1 VDKRHDFST
10 IFDMYVSQKYEKKM
24 NERRKE

>member
-1 VDKRHDFST
+1 MIFFAV
-10 IFDMYVSQKYEKKM
+10 FDMYVSQKYEKKL